1 MVERVAALMET
12 IFDPAATVEHDV
24 QLPSL
29 ETAGATRQCDVVVTT
44 GPSYRR
50 TRTIVEA
57 QRRGK
62 KVEVAHFD
70 GWIAKMRE
78 VGAQHLIC
86 VSAAGLLRQ
95 ASSRRRRNWARTVR
109 LITLRELQTDGA
121 RAFGDA
127 IRGKFMVETTGTT
140 TFPEVGLE
148 TDAATMAS
156 LQSDPGG
163 ELLQHVEAFRLDDG
177 TRLSLNEV
185 AQRLIAHQPHLLRG
199 LPDGEHRVAL
209 GTSEYITYLLRD
221 PPVRVKVRVVAMVK
235 VQRLLTPCEL
245 HEYRQIDEDGAT
257 RWLQI
262 AQAPRPDGLA
272 PYQITVVFAPGP
284 DGRLQP
290 KTINILGAVAGDMVS
305 ATAGNQQV
313 GPVSVVNPP
322 AVVPA
327 AAPP

>member
-12 IFDPAATVEHDV
+12 IFDPASTVEHDV

-86 VSAAGLLRQ
+86 VSAAGYP
-95 ASSRRRRNWARTVR
+95 ASVVAKAAKLGPTVR

-140 TFPEVGLE
+140 TFPEVGFE
-148 TDAATMAS
+148 TDAATMVS
-156 LQSDPGG
+156 LQGDPGG

-272 PYQITVVFAPGP
+272 PYQITVVFASGP
-284 DGRLQP
+284 DGRLRP

-327 AAPP
+327 AGPP